1 MSPERREQNIEGV
14 RQQAEGVRQEAEG
27 VRQEA
32 ETVRQNQEGRHAH
45 WMIAYLVLSAGMI
58 AGLWLTYRNA
68 SELHDHERQQIV
80 ELRQIRARAL
90 RQHEVRD
97 QWLLLT
103 ICQHQNIVQRKL
115 HLPPTDCSALILKP
129 VR

>member
-14 RQQAEGVRQEAEG
+14 RQEAEGVRQEAEG

-32 ETVRQNQEGRHAH
+32 ETVRQEQGGRHSH
-45 WMIAYLVLSAGMI
+45 WLIAYLVLAAAMV

-68 SELHDHERQQIV
+68 HELHAHERQQIV
-80 ELRQIRARAL
+80 ELRQIRARAF
-90 RQHEVRD
+90 RQHEARD
-97 QWLLLT
+97 QWLTLT
-103 ICQHQNIVQRKL
+103 ICQHQNTVQRRL
-115 HLPPTDCSALILKP
+115 HLPLTDCSALILKP